1 VLGVCGS
8 LNHVSWFLSFAVLVC
23 TSNMH
28 LSSFV
33 KDCYSV
39 LKGGS
44 QVSCDWICAIRFV
57 EWLIPDAR

>member
-1 VLGVCGS
+1 VCVWIFEPVS
-8 LNHVSWFLSFAVLVC
+8 LLLSFAVLVC

-39 LKGGS
+39 LKGGN
-44 QVSCDWICAIRFV
+44 QVSCEWICAIWLV
-57 EWLIPDAR
+57 EWLILDAR